1 MCNETAWLLE
11 SSAVTN
17 LFWDPALARCAEYPL
32 LVHLAYQCSF
42 LFVCFIGLYAEHP
55 YMVGVHPFE
64 LFFFYWLLVA
74 CTLSLHAMYCII
86 ICIKMLV
93 FVGIGVIILGG
104 VFFLCVLGNCG
115 RKFIKFVYGQGR
127 TLCVSL

>member
-1 MCNETAWLLE
+1 M
-11 SSAVTN
+11 
-17 LFWDPALARCAEYPL
+17 
-32 LVHLAYQCSF
+32 HLAYQCSF

-64 LFFFYWLLVA
+64 LFFFTGYLLLVL
-74 CTLSLHAMYCII
+74 CHFMQ
-86 ICIKMLV
+86 CIKMLV

-115 RKFIKFVYGQGR
+115 RKFIKFVYIII
-127 TLCVSL
+127 LCVSL